1 MTRKGKRKGKGIIE
15 SQDSQLQETQS
26 TRPSFNHN
34 EVCEQELSQILHLSS
49 EPQTDE
55 RAHQASNSIIIGS
68 ITLYTFF
75 LSHLLI
81 FIIYVV
87 VWLHLHYC
95 TFIIALSPRICI
107 MHNSSKSI
115 ILLQHHCKW
124 LVENMMMILH
134 FSFLEV

>member
-26 TRPSFNHN
+26 TRLSFDHN
-34 EVCEQELSQILHLSS
+34 EVFEQELSQILRPSS

-75 LSHLLI
+75 
-81 FIIYVV
+81 FCRIY
-87 VWLHLHYC
+87 LY
-95 TFIIALSPRICI
+95 S
-107 MHNSSKSI
+107 
-115 ILLQHHCKW
+115 
-124 LVENMMMILH
+124 
-134 FSFLEV
+134 

>member
-26 TRPSFNHN
+26 TRLSFDHN
-34 EVCEQELSQILHLSS
+34 EVFEQELSQILRPSS

-75 LSHLLI
+75 FVAFTYIHNLCCDLVAPSLLHFHQGFASCI
-81 FIIYVV
+81 TVPNPSYFYS
-87 VWLHLHYC
+87 
-95 TFIIALSPRICI
+95 IIASGWLRI
-107 MHNSSKSI
+107 
-115 ILLQHHCKW
+115 L
-124 LVENMMMILH
+124 
-134 FSFLEV
+134 